1 MRHWTRSALLRYN
14 ISDFFSSLLEAV
26 GFVGWGRALLVLWPT
41 SVFMMSAE
49 AGGGAFGVLLALMES
64 AFANAIVYALVGSL
78 VSFCYRRFF
87 SRAT

>member
-1 MRHWTRSALLRYN
+1 
-14 ISDFFSSLLEAV
+14 
-26 GFVGWGRALLVLWPT
+26 
-41 SVFMMSAE
+41 MMSAE

-64 AFANAIVYALVGSL
+64 AFANAIVYGLVGSL